1 MSTENKRSKMPAIL
15 SVIVMVG
22 YFIILMGMMTG
33 GLVLADSQAL
43 LLMLGGLSTGFGI
56 VLSFWF
62 GSTSGS
68 QSKNEMLARATFE
81 KKETNDTLP

>member
-1 MSTENKRSKMPAIL
+1 MSEPKRSKMPAII
-15 SVIVMVG
+15 SVIITVG
-22 YFIILMGMMTG
+22 YFSILIGMMTG

-56 VLSFWF
+56 VTSYWF

-68 QSKNEMLARATFE
+68 QSKNDLLAKATFE
-81 KKETNDTLP
+81 KKENNDTLP

>member
-1 MSTENKRSKMPAIL
+1 MEPKRSKMPAIL

-22 YFIILMGMMTG
+22 YFIILLGMMTG

-68 QSKNEMLARATFE
+68 QSKNEMLARANFE

>member
-1 MSTENKRSKMPAIL
+1 MSEPKRSKMPAIL

-22 YFIILMGMMTG
+22 YFSILMGMMTG
-33 GLVLADSQAL
+33 GLILADSQAL

-62 GSTSGS
+62 GSTSSS
-68 QSKNEMLARATFE
+68 QNKNDLLAKATFE
-81 KKETNDTLP
+81 KKENNDTLP